1 MGGLSRSHLAFR
13 LTLMPFRPLLALV
26 LAFCLTFAATPSS
39 VSAAFVK
46 GPERGNANFA
56 GVVNTGQANEC
67 KTLPEG
73 STGSINVDGK
83 FKGLC
88 LQPNEFAVKL
98 ASKRGKKADFV
109 PAKIISPHT
118 NSSIDEVYGD
128 LSGGKFT
135 SKGGFDFA
143 LMTVLGPG
151 GQEFPLVFSI
161 KDLVADGSKSITP
174 GAEFKGTTF
183 TPSYRTGDFLD
194 PKSRAKDTGV
204 DYAQGLV
211 ALGGDDEELAK
222 ENIKQDLS
230 GKGQISFTIDRVN
243 EGTNEFTGTFEA
255 IQPSDNDLGSKEP
268 VDVRLTGVLYGRK
281 A

>member
-1 MGGLSRSHLAFR
+1 
-13 LTLMPFRPLLALV
+13 MPFRPLLALV
-26 LAFCLTFAATPSS
+26 LAFCLTFVAAPSS

-56 GVVNTGQANEC
+56 GVVNTGQAGTC
-67 KTLPEG
+67 KSLPTG
-73 STGSINVDGK
+73 SAGSINVDGK

-88 LQPNEFAVKL
+88 LQPTDFAVKL
-98 ASKRGKKADFV
+98 STQRGKKADFV
-109 PAKIISPHT
+109 PAKIISPRF
-118 NSSIDEVYGD
+118 NSNIDEVSGD
-128 LSGGKFT
+128 LSGGKI
-135 SKGGFDFA
+135 SAKGGLDFA
-143 LMTVLGPG
+143 LITVLGPNSE
-151 GQEFPLVFSI
+151 EFPLVFSV
-161 KDLVADGSKSITP
+161 KDLVANGDKSIAP
-174 GAEFKGTTF
+174 GAVFKGSTF

-230 GKGQISFTIDRVN
+230 GTGEITLTVDSVDADS
-243 EGTNEFTGTFEA
+243 NEFSGTFVA
-255 IQPSDNDLGSKEP
+255 IQPSDNDLGSKQP
-268 VDVRLTGVLYGRK
+268 VDIKLSGNFYGRK

>member
-1 MGGLSRSHLAFR
+1 
-13 LTLMPFRPLLALV
+13 MPFRPLLALV
-26 LAFCLTFAATPSS
+26 LAFCLTFATAPSS

-56 GVVNTGQANEC
+56 GVVNTGQANTC
-67 KTLPEG
+67 KTLP
-73 STGSINVDGK
+73 SDSQGSINVDGK

-88 LQPNEFAVKL
+88 LQPTEFAIKL
-98 ASKRGKKADFV
+98 PAKRGKKADFI
-109 PAKIISPHT
+109 PAKIISPRF
-118 NSSIDEVYGD
+118 NSSIDEVYGE

-135 SKGGFDFA
+135 AKGGFDFA
-143 LMTVLGPG
+143 LMTVLGPNSE
-151 GQEFPLVFSI
+151 EFPLVFSI
-161 KDLVADGSKSITP
+161 KDLVADGSKSISP
-174 GAEFKGTTF
+174 GAEFKGSTF

-222 ENIKQDLS
+222 ENIKQDLT
-230 GKGQISFTIDRVN
+230 GKGEITFTIDKVN
-243 EGTNEFTGTFEA
+243 ESSNEFTGTFVA
-255 IQPSDNDLGSKEP
+255 IQPSDNDLGSKDP
-268 VDVRLTGVLYGRK
+268 VDVKLSGVLYGRK

>member
-1 MGGLSRSHLAFR
+1 MR
-13 LTLMPFRPLLALV
+13 FRPLLALV
-26 LAFCLTFAATPSS
+26 LAFCLTFVAAPST
-39 VSAAFVK
+39 VSAS
-46 GPERGNANFA
+46 GERGNSRFA
-56 GVVNTGQANEC
+56 DVVNTGQANKC
-67 KTLPEG
+67 KSLSSE

-88 LQPNEFAVKL
+88 LQPSDFAVKL
-98 ASKRGKKADFV
+98 AAKRGQKAEFV
-109 PAKIISPHT
+109 PAKIISPRF

-128 LSGGKFT
+128 LSGGKI
-135 SKGGFDFA
+135 SAKGGFDFA
-143 LMTVLGPG
+143 LITVQGPG
-151 GQEFPLVFSI
+151 AEEFPLVFSV

-230 GKGQISFTIDRVN
+230 GKGEITLAIDAVD
-243 EGTNEFTGTFEA
+243 EETGEFSGTFVA
-255 IQPSDNDLGSKEP
+255 IQPSDNDLGSKDP
-268 VDVRLTGVLYGRK
+268 VDIKLSGSLYGRK